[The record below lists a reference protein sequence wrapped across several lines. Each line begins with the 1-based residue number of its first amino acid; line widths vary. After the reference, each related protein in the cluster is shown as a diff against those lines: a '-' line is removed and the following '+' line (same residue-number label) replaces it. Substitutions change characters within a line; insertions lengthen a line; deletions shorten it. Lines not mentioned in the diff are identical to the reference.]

1 MLGQVTITVDGR
13 NVFAELGANLLDT
26 LLDQGVYVPHLCHV
40 AQGNQ
45 TGFACRLCFVMVAGI
60 EKPVCACEVM
70 VSDGML
76 VTTGTKR
83 CKRLATRALT
93 LLASQHKADCGRCV
107 KRDSCPFREVAAYLG
122 EPLGPLLACA
132 SLNGE
137 SADCVADMPRR
148 QSASERVVCGKL
160 TLDHGKCVLCRRCK
174 AACDEV
180 GKGFIGVYGRG
191 ARSRVAFDSAVLADD
206 GIACGDCTSCV
217 DACPVGAFTW
227 ARL

>member
-13 NVFAELGANLLDT
+13 TVFAELGANLLDT

-93 LLASQHKADCGRCV
+93 LLASQHTVTILGSPYQPRGADGGTVGAVIDAFPETR
-107 KRDSCPFREVAAYLG
+107 
-122 EPLGPLLACA
+122 
-132 SLNGE
+132 
-137 SADCVADMPRR
+137 VADGDDTAIIALLPR
-148 QSASERVVCGKL
+148 L
-160 TLDHGKCVLCRRCK
+160 
-174 AACDEV
+174 
-180 GKGFIGVYGRG
+180 
-191 ARSRVAFDSAVLADD
+191 
-206 GIACGDCTSCV
+206 
-217 DACPVGAFTW
+217 
-227 ARL
+227 